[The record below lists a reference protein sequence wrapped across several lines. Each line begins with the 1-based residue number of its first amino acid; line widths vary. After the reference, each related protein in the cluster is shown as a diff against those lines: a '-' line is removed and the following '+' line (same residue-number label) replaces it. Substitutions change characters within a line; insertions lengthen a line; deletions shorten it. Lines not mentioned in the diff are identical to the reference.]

1 MKTAIMT
8 DTNSGISVEEGKQL
22 GIYVMPM
29 PVLIDDICFLEG
41 IDITAEQLY
50 EAMEADKKTT
60 TSQPSPGDLMDM
72 WNAILTEGYDEIVYM
87 PMTSGLSGSCQ
98 NAALLAD
105 DFYSKVYVVDNHRI
119 SVTLK

>member
-50 EAMEADKKTT
+50 EAMEADKKTSPWQCVRMPR
-60 TSQPSPGDLMDM
+60 TSCLYLPSSDLM
-72 WNAILTEGYDEIVYM
+72 
-87 PMTSGLSGSCQ
+87 
-98 NAALLAD
+98 
-105 DFYSKVYVVDNHRI
+105 
-119 SVTLK
+119 SV